1 MMAEIEVTGNTY
13 AFRKI
18 LKARYNLRWNRRRN
32 SYYSRMDTESP
43 TLRRLRDYC
52 REFKLTLKVN
62 GTQANT
68 SYAASA
74 EEDDFDSFL
83 VDLAEDESQEL
94 LGKIGGM
101 PPLPGPSENGPGFH
115 SVSVNRDDE
124 PRWDVKPWFD
134 GTRFQDPRVEQS
146 QVIPIVMDALNM
158 GYENVIIECPT
169 GSGKSALA
177 MMIPKMVDA
186 DAYVA
191 TYLKGL
197 QAQYMREM
205 PFMRSVMGRGNYD
218 CKLKISPGVRNLD
231 QANNALAAHRAGTDT
246 QDTSATSPKAHL
258 APCRTCG
265 PEFKCDY
272 KPSSSGG
279 GSGGYDWWDTKELC
293 DYFSALAAAQK
304 SRYFISNTSYLMA
317 LGQAGSLILPPRDL
331 LIIDEAH
338 HLPNALAGF
347 YAVDLNN
354 RHLERLLGVPS
365 FDEVVSDPNLAKT
378 REKLL
383 SPWKGLVESK
393 ETKNNSVYPI
403 GFPEVP
409 SVTSDSSSEMLKLGI
424 KVWQAYLEFLANKIG
439 KNIATDQYTD
449 EKDLAF
455 AYNYVAKLGNL
466 ISSLEENPRNWVWS
480 KDDDEAPTLLKFQ
493 PIDIGESAEEL
504 FLKLGKQR
512 IFMSATIP
520 SPQVYME
527 ELGLDPEKTFL
538 VKVNYSSFPTGNRP
552 IVTTVTGGKMSYAG
566 RDEKAFN
573 QTAEAILQIINLH
586 SGQKGLILPHTNE
599 IEEKLLLALEDLDPT
614 VVEERLLT
622 HSKEVAEREEV
633 LAEFE
638 ATRDDAVL
646 ISTYVGQGYDGKH
659 CDFCIIVK
667 MPFPPL
673 GDIRTLKKMEAND
686 EWYKSET
693 AGALVQ
699 MCGRVVRAADDT
711 GITYIIDPT
720 FDFHYRKGFNNQP
733 LQNYVP
739 EYFNE
744 AII

>member
-1 MMAEIEVTGNTY
+1 MAEIEVTGNTY
-13 AFRKI
+13 PFRKI

-32 SYYSRMDTESP
+32 SFYSRMDTKAP
-43 TLRRLRDYC
+43 TVRRLRDYC
-52 REFKLTLKVN
+52 QEFKLTLKIN

-68 SYAASA
+68 SYMASA
-74 EEDDFDSFL
+74 DEDDFDSFL
-83 VDLAEDESQEL
+83 VDLSTDESQEM

-101 PPLPGPSENGPGFH
+101 PPLPGASEKGPGFR
-115 SVSVNRDDE
+115 SVSINKNDE
-124 PRWDVKPWFD
+124 PRWDVKPWFE
-134 GTRFQDPRVEQS
+134 GTRFQDPRSEQG

-169 GSGKSALA
+169 GSGKSALS

-218 CKLKISPGVRNLD
+218 CNLKISPGVRNIA
-231 QANNALAAHRAGTDT
+231 QANDALENHRAGNENPNDK
-246 QDTSATSPKAHL
+246 SPKAHL

-265 PEFKCDY
+265 PDFKCDY
-272 KPSSSGG
+272 KPASG
-279 GSGGYDWWDTKELC
+279 SNGGYDWWDSKELC
-293 DYFSALAAAQK
+293 DYFAALAAAQK

-317 LGQAGSLILPPRDL
+317 LGQAGSLILPTRDL
-331 LIIDEAH
+331 LVIDEAH
-338 HLPNALAGF
+338 HLPNALASF
-347 YAVDLNN
+347 YAVDINN

-365 FDEVVSDPNLAKT
+365 FDDVVSDPNLAKT

-383 SPWKGLVESK
+383 GPWDGSSSS
-393 ETKNNSVYPI
+393 NSAI
-403 GFPEVP
+403 GFPAVP
-409 SVTSDSSSEMLKLGI
+409 SVTSDSSSKMLTLGI
-424 KVWQAYLEFLANKIG
+424 KVFQAYLDFLAGKIG

-449 EKDLAF
+449 EKDLSF
-455 AYNYVAKLGNL
+455 AYNYVSKLGNL
-466 ISSLEENPRNWVWS
+466 INALEENPDNWVWS
-480 KDDDEAPTLLKFQ
+480 KDDDDAPTLLKFQ
-493 PIDIGESAEEL
+493 PIDIGDSASEL
-504 FLKLGKQR
+504 FLRLGRQR

-520 SPQVYME
+520 SPTVYME
-527 ELGLDPEKTFL
+527 ELGLDPEKTLL

-552 IVTTVTGGKMSYAG
+552 IVTTVTGGKMSYSG
-566 RDEKAFN
+566 RDEKAF
-573 QTAEAILQIINLH
+573 QTTAEAILQIINLH
-586 SGQKGLILPHTNE
+586 SGQKGLVLPHTNE
-599 IEEKLLLALEDLDPT
+599 IEEKLLLALEDIDPV
-614 VVEERLLT
+614 VVEDRFLT
-622 HSKEVAEREEV
+622 HGKEAGAREKV

-673 GDIRTLKKMEAND
+673 GDIRTRKKMEAND

-699 MCGRVVRAADDT
+699 MCGRVVRSADDT

-739 EYFNE
+739 TYFNE